1 MKIRKGYMHK
11 SLLAILLTIA
21 CVSVMAGQHKNYSC
35 EVLSKFDRN
44 QQYSAEKIKELQFSN
59 IVEEVE
65 KATYVSRCDFQKSV
79 GKVTCDRYKMDKMV
93 FDEFVNIKKYYL
105 FKSQY
110 DFQLYDDLTFVE
122 NNGRGGIS
130 YGICSITSK

>member
-1 MKIRKGYMHK
+1 MHK
-11 SLLAILLTIA
+11 LLLTILLTIA
-21 CVSVMAGQHKNYSC
+21 SLSVMAGQYKNYSC
-35 EVLSKFDRN
+35 EVLSKFDRS
-44 QQYSAEKIKELQFSN
+44 QQYPTTKIKELQFSN
-59 IVEEVE
+59 IVEEGE
-65 KATYVSRCDFQKSV
+65 KTTYVSRCDFQKSV

-110 DFQLYDDLTFVE
+110 DFQLYDDLSFVE

-130 YGICSITSK
+130 YGVCSVTSK